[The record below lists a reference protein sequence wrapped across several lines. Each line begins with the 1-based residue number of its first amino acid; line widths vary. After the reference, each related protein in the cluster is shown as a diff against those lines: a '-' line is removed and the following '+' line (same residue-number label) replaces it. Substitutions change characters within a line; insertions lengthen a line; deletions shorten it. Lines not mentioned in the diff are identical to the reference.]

1 MHNDDL
7 RLDGNSAAG
16 LFGELFAVDL
26 TAACCRC
33 AGCGATEQLAAEV
46 VYAHAPGTV
55 MRCVHC
61 GNAMA
66 VVVHGS
72 GRYWLGVSGM
82 SWLEIPEPAS
92 A

>member
-1 MHNDDL
+1 MQDDDL
-7 RLDGNSAAG
+7 RLDGNAAAG
-16 LFGELFAVDL
+16 LFGEIFAVDL
-26 TAACCRC
+26 TAARCCC
-33 AGCGATEQLAAEV
+33 AGCGTVEQLAAEA
-46 VYAHAPGTV
+46 VYLHAPGTV

-61 GNAMA
+61 GYAMA
-66 VVVHGS
+66 VVVHGG